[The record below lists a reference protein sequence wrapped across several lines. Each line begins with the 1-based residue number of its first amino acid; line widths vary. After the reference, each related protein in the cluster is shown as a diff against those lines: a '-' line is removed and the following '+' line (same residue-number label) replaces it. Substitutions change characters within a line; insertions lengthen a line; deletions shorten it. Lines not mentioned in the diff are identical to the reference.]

1 MKGNI
6 MKKKSETKLDDDL
19 RAEYDFFKLKGGV
32 RGKYAKQFHAG
43 TNLVLLEPDIAKV
56 FPNDEAVNEALR
68 QLIKIAKSRVG
79 HAN

>member
-1 MKGNI
+1 
-6 MKKKSETKLDDDL
+6 MKKKSESKLDDDL
-19 RAEYDFFKLKGGV
+19 RAEYDFSKMKGGV

-43 TNLVLLEPDIAKV
+43 TNLILLEPEIAKV

-68 QLIKIAKSRVG
+68 QLIKIAKARVG

>member
-6 MKKKSETKLDDDL
+6 MKKKSETKVDDNL
-19 RAEYDFFKLKGGV
+19 RAEYDFSKLKGGV
-32 RGKYAKQFHAG
+32 RGKYAKQYHAG

-68 QLIKIAKSRVG
+68 QLIKIAKARVG

>member
-19 RAEYDFFKLKGGV
+19 RAEYDFSKMKGGV

-43 TNLVLLEPDIAKV
+43 TNLILLEPEIAKV

-68 QLIKIAKSRVG
+68 QLIKIAKARVG

>member
-19 RAEYDFFKLKGGV
+19 RAEYDFSKMKGGV

-43 TNLVLLEPDIAKV
+43 TNLILLEPDIAKV

-68 QLIKIAKSRVG
+68 QLIKIAKARVG

>member
-1 MKGNI
+1 

-19 RAEYDFFKLKGGV
+19 RAEYDFSKLKGV
-32 RGKYAKQFHAG
+32 RGKYAKQYHAG

-68 QLIKIAKSRVG
+68 QLIKIAKARVG

>member
-6 MKKKSETKLDDDL
+6 MKKKSESKLDDDL
-19 RAEYDFFKLKGGV
+19 RAEYDFSKMKGGV

-43 TNLVLLEPDIAKV
+43 TNLILLEPEIAKV

-68 QLIKIAKSRVG
+68 QLIKIAKARVG

>member
-6 MKKKSETKLDDDL
+6 MKKKSETKLDDEL
-19 RAEYDFFKLKGGV
+19 RAEYDFSKLKGGV

>member
-1 MKGNI
+1 
-6 MKKKSETKLDDDL
+6 MKKKLETKLEDDL
-19 RAEYDFFKLKGGV
+19 RAEYDFYKLKGGV

-56 FPNDEAVNEALR
+56 FPNDDAVNEALR
-68 QLIKIAKSRVG
+68 QLIKIAKARVG

>member
-6 MKKKSETKLDDDL
+6 MKKRHETKLEDDL
-19 RAEYDFFKLKGGV
+19 RAEYDFYKLKGGV

-56 FPNDEAVNEALR
+56 FPNDDAVNEALR
-68 QLIKIAKSRVG
+68 QLIKIAKARVG

>member
-19 RAEYDFFKLKGGV
+19 RAEYDFSKLKGGV
-32 RGKYAKQFHAG
+32 RGKYAKQYHAG

-68 QLIKIAKSRVG
+68 QLIKIAKARVG

>member
-6 MKKKSETKLDDDL
+6 MKKKSEAKLDDEL
-19 RAEYDFFKLKGGV
+19 RAEYDFSKMRGGV

-43 TNLVLLEPDIAKV
+43 TNLILLEPEIAKV

-68 QLIKIAKSRVG
+68 QLIKIAKARVG

>member
-1 MKGNI
+1 
-6 MKKKSETKLDDDL
+6 MKKKSETKVDDDL
-19 RAEYDFFKLKGGV
+19 RAEYDFNKLKGGV
-32 RGKYAKQFHAG
+32 RGKYAKQYHAG

-68 QLIKIAKSRVG
+68 QLIRIAKARVG